1 MASVMI
7 EKRTGKTGNI
17 SYRVKVRVTK
27 KSKILETKNKT
38 FNTEK
43 LANQWAEKT
52 KSILELKYEE
62 ISEGIYRKDLEY
74 SEITVGELIEMYLE
88 HPRLSEKIGRTKGY
102 VLNSLLKY
110 DIANITASKLRADD
124 LIKHCEFRLGDD
136 TKPSPQTIYHDITYL
151 KSVIRTAK
159 DIFKVNASTDY
170 HDEAIPTLVELGLIG
185 RPKVRNRRPS
195 KTELAMMEEEL
206 LKRQNHRSAKI
217 PYCDILNFSILTAMR
232 IGEITNIKW
241 SDLDRENKTI
251 IIRNRKDPRNKNGN
265 DNEIPL
271 LGGSFDILLKQEER
285 KDPKKP
291 NTIFPYNSRSIS
303 AGWQRVRQKL
313 GIEDLRYHDL
323 RREGASRL
331 AEMGLPINII
341 ARVTGHKNLNILQDI
356 YAKIDIKE
364 FGKVGYEKYTKTK

>member
-1 MASVMI
+1 MI
-7 EKRTGKTGNI
+7 EKRTGKTGKI
-17 SYRVKVRVTK
+17 SYRAKVRITK
-27 KSKILETKNKT
+27 KGEILDTKNKT
-38 FNTEK
+38 FKTEK
-43 LANQWAEKT
+43 LAKQWANKT

-62 ISEGIYRKDLEY
+62 ISEGIYRKDQEY
-74 SEITVGELIEMYLE
+74 SEVTVGELIEMYLE
-88 HPRLSEKIGRTKGY
+88 HPLLSKKTGRTKGY

-110 DIANITASKLRADD
+110 DIANVIASKLRADD

-159 DIFKVNASTDY
+159 DVFQVNASTEY
-170 HDEAIPTLVELGLIG
+170 HNEAIQTLDDLGLIG
-185 RPKVRNRRPS
+185 RSKVRSRRPS
-195 KTELAMMEEEL
+195 KTELIMMEEEL

-232 IGEITNIKW
+232 IGEITSLKW

-251 IIRNRKDPRNKNGN
+251 EIKNRKDPRNKEGN
-265 DNEIPL
+265 DHEIPL
-271 LGGSFDILLKQEER
+271 LGGAFEILLKQEER
-285 KDPKKP
+285 KDPEQP
-291 NTIFPYNSRSIS
+291 NIIFPYNSRSIS

-331 AEMGLPINII
+331 AEMGFPINII

-364 FGKVGYEKYTKTK
+364 FGKLGYEKYKK

>member
-1 MASVMI
+1 
-7 EKRTGKTGNI
+7 
-17 SYRVKVRVTK
+17 
-27 KSKILETKNKT
+27 
-38 FNTEK
+38 
-43 LANQWAEKT
+43 
-52 KSILELKYEE
+52 
-62 ISEGIYRKDLEY
+62 
-74 SEITVGELIEMYLE
+74 MYLV
-88 HPRLSEKIGRTKGY
+88 HPRLSQKIGRTKGY
-102 VLNSLLKY
+102 VLNSLLNY

-124 LIKHCEFRLGDD
+124 LIQHCEFRLNDE
-136 TKPSPQTIYHDITYL
+136 TKPTPQTVYHDITYL

-159 DIFKVNASTDY
+159 DVFKVNASTEY
-170 HDEAIPTLVELGLIG
+170 HDQATPTLEELGLIG
-185 RPKVRNRRPS
+185 RSRVRNRRPS
-195 KTELAMMEEEL
+195 KSELAMMEEEL
-206 LKRQNHRSAKI
+206 LKRQNHKSAKI

-232 IGEITNIKW
+232 VGEITSIKW

-251 IIRNRKDPRNKNGN
+251 IIRNRKDPRNKDGN

-271 LGGSFDILLKQEER
+271 LGGAFEILLKQEER
-285 KDPKKP
+285 KDPKHP
-291 NTIFPYNSRSIS
+291 NIIFPYNSRSIS

-364 FGKVGYEKYTKTK
+364 FGKLGYEKYIK

>member
-7 EKRTGKTGNI
+7 EKRTGKSGNI
-17 SYRVKVRVTK
+17 SYRAKVRVTK
-27 KSKILETKNKT
+27 KGKILDTKNKT
-38 FNTEK
+38 FKTEK
-43 LANQWAEKT
+43 LAKQWADKT
-52 KSILELKYEE
+52 KSILEQKYEE
-62 ISEGIYRKDLEY
+62 ISEGVYRKDLEY
-74 SEITVGELIEMYLE
+74 SEITVGELIEMYIE
-88 HPRLSEKIGRTKGY
+88 HPRLSEKIGRTKGF
-102 VLNSLLKY
+102 VLRALLNY

-124 LIKHCEFRLGDD
+124 LIQHCEFRLNDE
-136 TKPSPQTIYHDITYL
+136 TKPTPQTVYHDITYL

-159 DIFKVNASTDY
+159 DVFKVNASTEY

-185 RPKVRNRRPS
+185 RPGVRNRRPS
-195 KTELAMMEEEL
+195 KTELIMMEEEL

-217 PYCDILNFSILTAMR
+217 PFCDILNFSILTAMR
-232 IGEITNIKW
+232 VSEITSIKW
-241 SDLDRENKTI
+241 TDLDRDNKTI
-251 IIRNRKDPRNKNGN
+251 IIKNRKDPRNKNGN

-271 LGGSFDILLKQEER
+271 LGGAFEILLKQEER
-285 KDPKKP
+285 KDPEQP
-291 NTIFPYNSRSIS
+291 NIIFPYNSRSIS

-364 FGKVGYEKYTKTK
+364 FGRIGYDKYNSKR

>member
-7 EKRTGKTGNI
+7 EKRTGKSGNI
-17 SYRVKVRVTK
+17 SYRAKVRVTK
-27 KSKILETKNKT
+27 KGKILDTKNKT
-38 FNTEK
+38 FKTEK
-43 LANQWAEKT
+43 LAKQWADKT
-52 KSILELKYEE
+52 KSILEQKYEE
-62 ISEGIYRKDLEY
+62 ISEGVYRKDLEY
-74 SEITVGELIEMYLE
+74 SEITVGELIEMYME
-88 HPRLSEKIGRTKGY
+88 HPRLSEKIGRTKGF
-102 VLNSLLKY
+102 VLRALLNY

-124 LIKHCEFRLGDD
+124 LIQHCEFRLNDE
-136 TKPSPQTIYHDITYL
+136 TKPTPQTVYHDITYL

-159 DIFKVNASTDY
+159 DVFKVNASTEY

-185 RPKVRNRRPS
+185 RPGVRNRRPS
-195 KTELAMMEEEL
+195 KTELIMMEEEL
-206 LKRQNHRSAKI
+206 LKRQNHSSAKI
-217 PYCDILNFSILTAMR
+217 PFCDILNFSILTAMR
-232 IGEITNIKW
+232 ISEITSIKW
-241 SDLDRENKTI
+241 TDLDRDNKTI
-251 IIRNRKDPRNKNGN
+251 IIKNRKDPRNKNGN

-271 LGGSFDILLKQEER
+271 LGGAFEILLKQEER
-285 KDPKKP
+285 KDPEQP
-291 NTIFPYNSRSIS
+291 NIIFPYNSRSIS

-364 FGKVGYEKYTKTK
+364 FGRIGYDKYNSKR